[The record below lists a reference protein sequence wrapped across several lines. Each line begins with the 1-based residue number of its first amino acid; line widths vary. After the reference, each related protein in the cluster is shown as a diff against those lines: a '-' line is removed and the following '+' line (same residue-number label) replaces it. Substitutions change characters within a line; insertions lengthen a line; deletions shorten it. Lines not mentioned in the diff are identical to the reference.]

1 MMCAGVLRRGLAA
14 IRQAAACILVPNVE
28 LCRLRRGLAGSR
40 LSSILVR
47 SRHMAAFDF
56 SPRSRLVV
64 LAGIAM
70 VAAACASA
78 GSTSARR
85 VACSLGPRDS
95 VFLAGSPVY
104 RDCAVDRAA
113 RRFSSSVRPDFRP
126 TTPRSGCYSADVEFV
141 VDASGMPEIGT
152 ARVVRANDQG
162 FADAVL
168 ATLTRWKYDPAVR
181 DQRPVRQIVT
191 SHEVMSTVVV
201 VAPAGGLPPSR
212 PSQRPPSC

>member
-1 MMCAGVLRRGLAA
+1 MTSSECDSSSVLLLSRR
-14 IRQAAACILVPNVE
+14 
-28 LCRLRRGLAGSR
+28 
-40 LSSILVR
+40 
-47 SRHMAAFDF
+47 MATFDF
-56 SPRSRLVV
+56 SPRMRPVI

-70 VAAACASA
+70 IAAACASA
-78 GSTSARR
+78 GGTSARR
-85 VACSLGPRDS
+85 TACNLGPRDS
-95 VFLAGSPVY
+95 VLLAGGPVY

-113 RRFSSSVRPDFRP
+113 RRLTSNVHPDFRP

-162 FADAVL
+162 FAGAVL

-191 SHEVMSTVVV
+191 SHEVMSMVVV
-201 VAPAGGLPPSR
+201 VAPAGSPRHRGPLDRATGRRKPCYVVDFLRGADPGDWR
-212 PSQRPPSC
+212 AGCGIR